1 MTWILTL
8 GSGGS
13 FSQKRWKWCPY
24 TFIKWCNIT
33 RQVRT
38 MQLPW
43 KLSLNTL
50 IDLCS
55 KFFVIWHIYFLKLG
69 WNANNVSSFCVSVI
83 TLMKVTA
90 CSSLIQ
96 IMKILTIHEFLS
108 FYVSNDILCSTFKV
122 RNIFYSATISIYCP
136 GPGCPYKKTQLC
148 YLHDFGHC
156 IPLGGI
162 GNQNIFTRRSR
173 KACYAIIM

>member
-1 MTWILTL
+1 MSWKQCYHHKQWWWYIMLSHDTH
-8 GSGGS
+8 GS
-13 FSQKRWKWCPY
+13 FYQKRWKWCPY

-55 KFFVIWHIYFLKLG
+55 KIFVIWHIYFLKLG

-108 FYVSNDILCSTFKV
+108 LYVSNNILYPTLKV
-122 RNIFYSATISIYCP
+122 TNIFYSATMSIYCP
-136 GPGCPYKKTQLC
+136 TQGVRAKKLNSVAFMILATV
-148 YLHDFGHC
+148 YL
-156 IPLGGI
+156 
-162 GNQNIFTRRSR
+162 
-173 KACYAIIM
+173 

>member
-1 MTWILTL
+1 MSKRGCCHLHNCKCHIAGL
-8 GSGGS
+8 

-55 KFFVIWHIYFLKLG
+55 KIFVIWHIYFLKLG

-108 FYVSNDILCSTFKV
+108 FYVSNNILCSTFKV
-122 RNIFYSATISIYCP
+122 RNIFYSATISINFTVQAQDVRT
-136 GPGCPYKKTQLC
+136 KKLNSVTFMILATV
-148 YLHDFGHC
+148 YL
-156 IPLGGI
+156 
-162 GNQNIFTRRSR
+162 
-173 KACYAIIM
+173 